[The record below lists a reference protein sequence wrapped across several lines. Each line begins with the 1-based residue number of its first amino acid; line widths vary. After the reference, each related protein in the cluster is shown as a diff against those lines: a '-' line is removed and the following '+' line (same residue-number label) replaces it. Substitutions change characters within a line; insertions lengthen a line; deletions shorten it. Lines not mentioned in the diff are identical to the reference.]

1 MRKPKILILTVPHG
15 ASHRGAADAL
25 RHALCEIEAGLTAE
39 VADALEHCAP
49 WFRAYY
55 NSYEIP
61 LKHTPRVWGWIEAVQ
76 HQSSSTG
83 PGWLYRRGARPLFRF
98 IDNFGPDI
106 VIATEVGVCELAAI
120 DKRENHAA
128 YRLVAIE
135 LMDFNRAWVQP
146 EVDLYLVTHEDLGA
160 ELAAAGAAHEKIFCS
175 GQPIHRRFAT
185 VPPPDRTRERLG
197 LEPGIPALL
206 VLFGGTG
213 FGKPRRIVS
222 ELRRLQHAVQLVFIA
237 GRNKRLEEEV
247 RRCTEGMPHTRVL
260 GWADNVQDWMVACDL
275 AISKPGGSTLAEGF
289 ACGLPMLAYDPLP
302 GNEQRTCAWI
312 EKWGVGRWIRRS
324 EDLAPAIDRLIG
336 NRSELDLLRAR
347 AKSLARPRAAYDGAQ
362 QILKLWRDS
371 SNRLLAPTGSS
382 QS

>member
-1 MRKPKILILTVPHG
+1 M
-15 ASHRGAADAL
+15 
-25 RHALCEIEAGLTAE
+25 RHALVELEASLSVE
-39 VADALEHCAP
+39 VVDALAHCAP

-61 LKHTPRVWGWIEAVQ
+61 LRYAPRLWGWIEGVQ

-83 PGWLYRRGARPLFRF
+83 PAWLYRRGAKPLHRF
-98 IDNFGPDI
+98 IDSFRPDI

-120 DKRENHAA
+120 DKRENRAA
-128 YRLVAIE
+128 YRLVAVE

-160 ELAAAGAAHEKIFCS
+160 ELAAAGTPRERIFCS
-175 GQPIHRRFAT
+175 GQPIHRRFT
-185 VPPPDRTRERLG
+185 VLPSRDETRQRLG
-197 LEPGIPALL
+197 LEPDIPALL

-222 ELRRLQHAVQLVFIA
+222 ELGRLQHAVQLVFIA
-237 GRNKRLEEEV
+237 GRNQRLEEEL
-247 RRCTEGMPHTRVL
+247 RTRTAGMPRARVL
-260 GWADNVQDWMVACDL
+260 GWVDNVQDWMVACDL
-275 AISKPGGSTLAEGF
+275 MISKPGGSTLTEGF

-312 EKWGVGRWIRRS
+312 ENWGVGRWIRRP
-324 EDLAPAIDRLIG
+324 EDLAPAIDRLLG
-336 NRSELDLLRAR
+336 NRAELDLLRAR
-347 AKSLARPRAAYDGAQ
+347 ATAFARPRAAHDGAQ
-362 QILKLWRDS
+362 QILKLFTSAPRP
-371 SNRLLAPTGSS
+371 LLAPTGSS